1 MIYTEKVDV
10 HAVRWLLT
18 QLSNKFLKSCCLDGE
33 EERFNFTYVKRILN
47 NYDKNE
53 GVNKVKYEK
62 KDKFGILRDYT
73 EGVQTLPTV
82 FRGLI
87 CKNMTDVDMKNA
99 HPTIIYNLCKKYNV
113 PCCYLEEYV
122 NNRNKLLDQKLCT
135 KMDIIRSINKR
146 QNLKCDGWLKMFDN
160 EMKQIQKKFYN
171 MDKFDKQKELSEIKP
186 KNREGSFMSHLA
198 TTYEA
203 QILATVLKN
212 ISVEVAVLMFDG
224 FMFYGDKPDGFLLHL
239 SKLVKDNMDMDI
251 EWCYK
256 DHDATLSIPDDWVDD
271 DPDKRYNDLK
281 KMYENDLNLGFIEK
295 NVTYCLK
302 LSNNELCFYNQN
314 ELQQH
319 LANVHIDKPQ
329 KKTFLSTWLKDP
341 NRKTY
346 MDTGV
351 YPHDAKCPE
360 GILNL
365 WKGYAVESLNPSDAD
380 ISLFIKHIE
389 IICKEKNVSNFFL
402 DWLANMFQYPS
413 QKSIMFVLQGEEGS
427 GKSVICDFVNM
438 IIGDDCGIEINDV
451 KERLF
456 CRFNDHLSKKIFV
469 NINETSRSEMVPF
482 TEKLKALI
490 TSKDISIEPK
500 GGKIRHEQQLMHFMT
515 TVNPDNTFKITEG
528 SRRFAYVEGSN
539 ELIGDTEYFDELFDF
554 IYRKENQRAFYQF
567 LMARKVKRVITL
579 KDIPITEDMKTQF
592 VLNREP
598 IEDYCDQFMGEK
610 TADKNYDDYKAF
622 LLDSGLK
629 YEVPKKLFEMRFG
642 KLIQKFNIKKDRT
655 FIEGV
660 RSTVYSK

>member
-1 MIYTEKVDV
+1 
-10 HAVRWLLT
+10 
-18 QLSNKFLKSCCLDGE
+18 
-33 EERFNFTYVKRILN
+33 
-47 NYDKNE
+47 
-53 GVNKVKYEK
+53 
-62 KDKFGILRDYT
+62 
-73 EGVQTLPTV
+73 
-82 FRGLI
+82 
-87 CKNMTDVDMKNA
+87 
-99 HPTIIYNLCKKYNV
+99 
-113 PCCYLEEYV
+113 
-122 NNRNKLLDQKLCT
+122 
-135 KMDIIRSINKR
+135 
-146 QNLKCDGWLKMFDN
+146 
-160 EMKQIQKKFYN
+160 
-171 MDKFDKQKELSEIKP
+171 
-186 KNREGSFMSHLA
+186 
-198 TTYEA
+198 
-203 QILATVLKN
+203 
-212 ISVEVAVLMFDG
+212 
-224 FMFYGDKPDGFLLHL
+224 
-239 SKLVKDNMDMDI
+239 
-251 EWCYK
+251 
-256 DHDATLSIPDDWVDD
+256 
-271 DPDKRYNDLK
+271 
-281 KMYENDLNLGFIEK
+281 
-295 NVTYCLK
+295 
-302 LSNNELCFYNQN
+302 
-314 ELQQH
+314 
-319 LANVHIDKPQ
+319 
-329 KKTFLSTWLKDP
+329 
-341 NRKTY
+341 
-346 MDTGV
+346 
-351 YPHDAKCPE
+351 
-360 GILNL
+360 
-365 WKGYAVESLNPSDAD
+365 
-380 ISLFIKHIE
+380 
-389 IICKEKNVSNFFL
+389 
-402 DWLANMFQYPS
+402 
-413 QKSIMFVLQGEEGS
+413 
-427 GKSVICDFVNM
+427 M